1 MPEVKKT
8 STSQTKMSKVLVGLA
23 FMVMTVVLA
32 GFFFVLARRLGWTLG
47 WIYIG
52 LIVVTLTINFAFLLR
67 WNPELIRRRMRFSK
81 FTKTW
86 DKIWALFFGFFM
98 IAVFTV
104 AGFET
109 RDEVSNTPGAAWL
122 LGLVIFIFGWA
133 LAIWSMV
140 VNPFFEKTVR
150 IQTDHGHR
158 VIETG
163 PYAYI
168 RHPGYV
174 GFACWMLSTPLLLAS
189 DWAFI
194 PAFLAVIGFIIRTAL
209 EDHMLRAEL
218 AGYTEYATRV
228 RFRLIPGVW

>member
-1 MPEVKKT
+1 MPKVKKT

-32 GFFFVLARRLGWTLG
+32 SSFFVLARRLSWTLG

-52 LIVVTLTINFAFLLR
+52 LIVLALTINFACLLR
-67 WNPELIRRRMRFSK
+67 WNPELVRRRMRFSK

-86 DKIWALFFGFFM
+86 DKIWALFFGLFM
-98 IAVFTV
+98 IAVFVV
-104 AGFET
+104 AGFES
-109 RDEVSNTPGAAWL
+109 RDEVSNTPGVEWL
-122 LGLVIFIFGWA
+122 LGLTIFIFGWA
-133 LAIWSMV
+133 LATWSMV

-150 IQTDHGHR
+150 IQTEHGHR
-158 VIETG
+158 VIESG
-163 PYAYI
+163 PYTYI

-194 PAFLAVIGFIIRTAL
+194 PALLAVIGFVIRTAL
-209 EDHMLRAEL
+209 EDRMLRLEL
-218 AGYTEYATRV
+218 SGYTEYATRV
-228 RFRLIPGVW
+228 RFRLFPGVW